1 MSYYG
6 VNHGNSLSSGKSIEA
21 QSSEKKFKD
30 EKYGDRERRE
40 EPLSRDDKSSRG
52 FRSDSGRGSY
62 GDSGR
67 GGYGDIGRGGYGDS
81 GRGGYSD
88 RGRGSY
94 GDSGRG
100 SYNQN
105 YSRNNDY
112 IGGSRNDRFGNEST
126 LGSGLR
132 KPDWEKELPLL
143 PKFDKNFYREAITVS
158 SRFPEQIYAFRK
170 KYEIKVK
177 GQGIPN
183 PVETFQE
190 ASFPSY
196 IMENILRAGFEKPT
210 AIQSQGW
217 PMALS
222 GRDVVGIAETGS
234 GKTLAYTLPS
244 IVHINAQPLLKP
256 GDGPIVLI
264 LAPTRELAQQI
275 QQECEKF
282 GSNSKIKNV
291 CLFGGAPKSNQK
303 RELSRG
309 VEIVIATPGRLIDL
323 MNEGATNLKRVTYL
337 VMDEADRMLDMGF
350 EPQIKKIVD
359 QIRPDRQTLFWSAT
373 WPKEVQ
379 QLANTYLKDY
389 IQVNV
394 GSMELSASHNILQV
408 VEITTE
414 TEKRPKLEKLLE
426 KLIQP
431 GDTAKTIIFTATK
444 RTADMLTENLRR
456 SGFLALSIHGDKKQ
470 NERDWVMQQFKSGQ
484 HPILI
489 ATDVAARGLG
499 IVLCAFNFSSFLA
512 WE

>member
-6 VNHGNSLSSGKSIEA
+6 SNGYGNTSGYGNGRDARSGDKDSREVKYGERDKRETP
-21 QSSEKKFKD
+21 SRD
-30 EKYGDRERRE
+30 EKSGYG
-40 EPLSRDDKSSRG
+40 SRNDI
-52 FRSDSGRGSY
+52 
-62 GDSGR
+62 GR
-67 GGYGDIGRGGYGDS
+67 GGYSDSGTGRGGYGDS
-81 GRGGYSD
+81 GRG
-88 RGRGSY
+88 SY
-94 GDSGRG
+94 GASRG
-100 SYNQN
+100 G
-105 YSRNNDY
+105 YSRNDDY
-112 IGGSRNDRFGNEST
+112 GGGFKNDRFGNGST

-158 SRFPEQIYAFRK
+158 TRSPEQIDAYRK

-183 PVETFQE
+183 PVENFQE
-190 ASFPSY
+190 ASFPNY

-244 IVHINAQPLLKP
+244 IVHINAQPLLNP

-291 CLFGGAPKSNQK
+291 CLFGGAPKTHQR

-323 MNEGATNLKRVTYL
+323 INEGATNLKRVTYL

-350 EPQIKKIVD
+350 EPQIQKIVD

-394 GSMELSASHNILQV
+394 GSMELSASHNIRQI

-414 TEKRPKLEKLLE
+414 AEKRPKLERLLE
-426 KLIQP
+426 TLVQP

-456 SGFLALSIHGDKKQ
+456 SGFLALAIHGDKKQ
-470 NERDWVMQQFKSGQ
+470 SERDWVMDQFKSGK

-489 ATDVAARGLG
+489 ATDVAARGLDANSLKSVSVQPFSLTFVFAG
-499 IVLCAFNFSSFLA
+499 IDPGRYVML
-512 WE
+512 